1 MIYTIFALMGGVIAA
16 LLLFI
21 YFDRKDN
28 RRHVEALQE
37 ERQKL
42 LDRIQAPSFDH
53 YKQAEV
59 KVIKAQKEEP
69 KDTIKLEVV

>member
-1 MIYTIFALMGGVIAA
+1 MTYTVYAILSAVIGV
-16 LLLFI
+16 LLLFMHK
-21 YFDRKDN
+21 DRQDH
-28 RRHVEALQE
+28 RRHVESLQE

-69 KDTIKLEVV
+69 KREGDLIPV

>member
-1 MIYTIFALMGGVIAA
+1 MIYTIFVLMGGVIAA

-21 YFDRKDN
+21 YVDRKDN
-28 RRHVEALQE
+28 RLHVESWQE

-42 LDRIQAPSFDH
+42 LDRIQAPSFSH
-53 YKQAEV
+53 FKEAEV

>member
-1 MIYTIFALMGGVIAA
+1 MTYIVIAMLSAVICA
-16 LLLFI
+16 LLVFI
-21 YFDRKDN
+21 HNDRKGHL
-28 RRHVEALQE
+28 RHVESLQE

-53 YKQAEV
+53 YKHAEV

-69 KDTIKLEVV
+69 KKESELIPV